1 MTELQIREAM
11 LATDGIY
18 GLVAERDGHSSAAP
32 YRRARQDRRDRSR
45 HR

>member
-18 GLVAERDGHSSAAP
+18 GLVAKRDGHVVGSALQTSAA
-32 YRRARQDRRDRSR
+32 RSSG
-45 HR
+45 